1 MIPINNVFFLEMIQ
15 TEGTSLLENT
25 KDMAKAGIA
34 LISAD
39 Q

>member
-1 MIPINNVFFLEMIQ
+1 MIPINSAFSSDNPNRS
-15 TEGTSLLENT
+15 TSLLENT
-25 KDMAKAGIA
+25 EDMAKAGIG